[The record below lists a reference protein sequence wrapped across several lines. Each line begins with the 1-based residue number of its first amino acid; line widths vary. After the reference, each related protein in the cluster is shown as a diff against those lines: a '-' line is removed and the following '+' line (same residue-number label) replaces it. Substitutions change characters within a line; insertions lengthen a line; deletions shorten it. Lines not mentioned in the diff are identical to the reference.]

1 MKPDSLDLLEL
12 YNLVK
17 LVKIRMIL
25 IKVTIVKLLLVLL
38 LFLRDDP
45 WLVILTDPLL
55 RLLYPLDEVR
65 LLGDRLIPDLLLLLA
80 FLILLLLTPWHD
92 DLEDGLALICKVSQI
107 RHSFLQQ

>member
-92 DLEDGLALICKVSQI
+92 DLEDGLALICKVPQS